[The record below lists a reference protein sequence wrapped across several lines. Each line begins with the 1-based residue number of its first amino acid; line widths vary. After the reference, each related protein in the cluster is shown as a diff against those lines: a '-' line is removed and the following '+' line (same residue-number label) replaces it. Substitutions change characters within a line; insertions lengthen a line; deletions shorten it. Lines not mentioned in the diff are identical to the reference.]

1 MPASADPLRHKLH
14 VWILCRF
21 VTTKVLD
28 MLCSHH
34 EDNDELWGPKLTNDM
49 SENTW
54 LRAGL
59 CWYATTKVLGVLC
72 SYSEDN
78 RDPWVPTLTTETLR
92 EEEIV
97 WATPSEPSIFRKY
110 SMLLILDSTPS
121 DINTALTFWTRDK
134 RNKREITVP
143 TTLIRYEKSM

>member
-14 VWILCRF
+14 VWILSRF

-28 MLCSHH
+28 MLCSHQ
-34 EDNDELWGPKLTNDM
+34 EDMDDLWGPKLTSDM

-59 CWYATTKVLGVLC
+59 CRYVTTKVLGVLC
-72 SYSEDN
+72 SYPEDN
-78 RDPWVPTLTTETLR
+78 RDPWGPALTIDYWNPAR
-92 EEEIV
+92 RNRMSHPP
-97 WATPSEPSIFRKY
+97 TPSEPSIFRKY
-110 SMLLILDSTPS
+110 AMLWILDSTHS
-121 DINTALTFWTRDK
+121 EINTAFTFWTRDK

-143 TTLIRYEKSM
+143 TTLIRY